1 MLHRIRRSSRLPD
14 RLGEARA
21 LLDRD
26 VEKNPRELL
35 KTVVFPGTPTR
46 HDPESTVR

>member
-1 MLHRIRRSSRLPD
+1 MAVQPD
-14 RLGEARA
+14 SK
-21 LLDRD
+21 LLTAATSD
-26 VEKNPRELL
+26 VAKNRRELL